1 MPLIRVLVVDDSV
14 AARMLLSDALAGSGE
29 AQVVGSASNGSI
41 ALAQIPQLNPDV
53 ITLDVEMPGMNGIA
67 TLEKI
72 RHSYPRLP
80 VIMFSSFT
88 EAGAAITV
96 QALSA
101 GASDYVAKPN
111 RVESYAAAVVQVR
124 RDLVAK
130 IVALVNG
137 RTEAVE
143 GSAGVQ
149 VRLPKRKWPGIH
161 PVEVLAIG
169 ASTGGPTALSEV
181 VGRLPADFPV
191 PVVVVQHMPA
201 LFTRFL
207 AERLNTQSALGV
219 REAER
224 GKRLTAGDVW
234 IAPGD
239 YHMTVSLKGAERFVD
254 LNQGPP
260 ENSCRPAVD
269 VLFRSVAGAYGPG
282 ALAVVLTGMGA
293 DGARG
298 AACIREAGGE
308 VLVQDKHSSVVWGMP
323 GAVVKAGAANSI
335 YPLRDIATEL
345 VRRVEAG
352 RARAVA
358 AH

>member
-1 MPLIRVLVVDDSV
+1 VLVVDDSV

-29 AQVVGSASNGSI
+29 VQVVGSAPNGAV
-41 ALAQIPQLNPDV
+41 ALTQIPQLNPDV

-67 TLEKI
+67 TLAEI
-72 RHSYPRLP
+72 RRQYPRLP

-88 EAGAAITV
+88 ETGAAITV

-101 GASDYVAKPN
+101 GASDYVTKPN
-111 RVESYAAAVVQVR
+111 NVESYAAAVGQVR
-124 RDLVAK
+124 QDLLAK

-137 RTEAVE
+137 GAEAAE
-143 GSAGVQ
+143 GKAGVH
-149 VRLPKRKWPGIH
+149 VRLPKRKWPGVQL
-161 PVEVLAIG
+161 VEVLAIG

-181 VGRLPADFPV
+181 LGHLPADFPV
-191 PVVVVQHMPA
+191 PIVVVQHMPP

-207 AERLNTQSALGV
+207 AERLNANSGLSV
-219 REAER
+219 REAQRGER
-224 GKRLTAGDVW
+224 LETGDVW

-239 YHMTVSLKGAERFVD
+239 YHMTVGKKGTERFVD
-254 LNQGPP
+254 LDQGPP

-269 VLFRSVAGAYGPG
+269 VLFRSVASAYGSG
-282 ALAVVLTGMGA
+282 TLAVVLTGMGT

-298 AACIREAGGE
+298 AACIRDAGGE

-323 GAVVKAGAANSI
+323 GAVVKAGAADGVF
-335 YPLRDIATEL
+335 PLRGIAAEL
-345 VRRVEAG
+345 VRRVKAG
-352 RARAVA
+352 RARVVA